1 MIEISNEE
9 YIDGLVAELRK
20 YSLLCLRY
28 SNEGK
33 AQLLLSEAADV
44 IEKLSG
50 KVKNSNIL

>member
-28 SNEGK
+28 SNERK
-33 AQLLLSEAADV
+33 AQLLLSEAADA
-44 IEKLSG
+44 IEKLSE